1 MKNNNKQ
8 PKNPTQLGWY
18 VSKITKSF
26 YNKQGFAQNHILE
39 NWKTIVGARFFNKS
53 MPIKL
58 NIKKTGGVL
67 TIACDGAVAI
77 ELEYLKQ
84 EIISNINSYYGFNA
98 VNKIQFKNIPLDIDS
113 SNTYLELKIES
124 DGKDSFSKDE
134 GELSPSKGNSP
145 IEKALFKLEK
155 TVLKRKNEL

>member
-1 MKNNNKQ
+1 
-8 PKNPTQLGWY
+8 
-18 VSKITKSF
+18 
-26 YNKQGFAQNHILE
+26 
-39 NWKTIVGARFFNKS
+39 

-98 VNKIQFKNIPLDIDS
+98 VNKIQFKNLPLDTE
-113 SNTYLELKIES
+113 SNKTYQELKTES

-134 GELSPSKGNSP
+134 DELSTSKWESP

>member
-26 YNKQGFAQNHILE
+26 YNKQGFAQNHIME

-58 NIKKTGGVL
+58 NIKRTGGVL
-67 TIACDGAVAI
+67 TIACDGGVAI

-98 VNKIQFKNIPLDIDS
+98 VNKIQFKNLPLDIKVNNS
-113 SNTYLELKIES
+113 YQGLKIKS
-124 DGKDSFSKDE
+124 DAKLSFSKDE
-134 GELSPSKGNSP
+134 GDLSSSKRKSP
-145 IEKALFKLEK
+145 IEKALLKLEK

>member
-39 NWKTIVGARFFNKS
+39 NWKTIVGSKFFSNS

-58 NIKKTGGVL
+58 NIKKTGGIL
-67 TIACDGAVAI
+67 TIACDGGVAL

-84 EIISNINSYYGFNA
+84 EIISNVNSYYGFNA
-98 VNKIQFKNIPLDIDS
+98 VNKIQFKNLPLDIENNEIQQETS
-113 SNTYLELKIES
+113 PQS
-124 DGKDSFSKDE
+124 DGKDSFLKDE
-134 GELSPSKGNSP
+134 SQLLPPKGDSPL
-145 IEKALFKLEK
+145 EKALFKLEK

>member
-1 MKNNNKQ
+1 MKNNNQQ

-26 YNKQGFAQNHILE
+26 YNKQGFAQNHIME
-39 NWKTIVGARFFNKS
+39 NWKTIVGSKFFNNS

-58 NIKKTGGVL
+58 NIKKTGGIL
-67 TIACDGAVAI
+67 TIACDGGVAL

-84 EIISNINSYYGFNA
+84 EIISNVNSYYGFNA
-98 VNKIQFKNIPLDIDS
+98 VNKIQFKNLPLDIE
-113 SNTYLELKIES
+113 NNQKQQETTPQS
-124 DGKDSFSKDE
+124 DVKDSFSKDE
-134 GELSPSKGNSP
+134 SELLSQKGDSAL
-145 IEKALFKLEK
+145 EKALFKLEK